1 MYESNIDL
9 ESVRAIDTHVHI
21 EVDDCGHA
29 ALPSELGAAAD
40 AYFKRS
46 GPPPTLDSIADYY
59 RHLSMAAV
67 VFTVD
72 ARTAMKTMP
81 NSSEEIA
88 RGAARNNDVLIP
100 FGSVDPL
107 CGPAAIEDAR
117 RLHGDFGVRGFKFH
131 PSVQDFLPSDPQFD
145 RLFAVLEEL
154 GVPVIFHTG
163 QTGIGAGMPGG
174 FGIRLS
180 LSNPMHLDD
189 LAARHPELKIVMAH
203 PSVPWQDEAIAVA
216 THKANVWID
225 LSGWSPKY
233 FEPKLVQAAR
243 TYLQDK
249 VLFGSDYPAIT
260 PERWLRDYE
269 GLGLPAETTHKIIK
283 GNAAR
288 LLELV

>member
-1 MYESNIDL
+1 MYEPRIDL
-9 ESVRAIDTHVHI
+9 TSTIAIDSHVHI
-21 EVDDCGHA
+21 EADDCGHA
-29 ALPSELGAAAD
+29 ALPPELGAAMD
-40 AYFKRS
+40 AYFKRDDAPLS
-46 GPPPTLDSIADYY
+46 LDALADYY
-59 RHLSMAAV
+59 RGLSMAAV

-88 RGAARNNDVLIP
+88 QGAARNNDVLIP

-107 CGPAAIEDAR
+107 RGAAAIEDAR

-145 RLFAVLEEL
+145 ELFTTLEDL

-189 LAARHPELKIVMAH
+189 LAARHPGLKIIMAH
-203 PSVPWQDEAIAVA
+203 PSVPWQDEAIAIA

-249 VLFGSDYPAIT
+249 VLFGSDYPALT
-260 PERWLRDYE
+260 PERWMRDYRR
-269 GLGLPAETTHKIIK
+269 LGLPDAVTQKITRDNIVS
-283 GNAAR
+283 
-288 LLELV
+288 LLGLQ